1 MDDDSK
7 AWHLTAK
14 SIESTNRQT
23 TAMFAVL
30 AMLIVF
36 QTCFLGWLEY
46 DSRWRYGQEIRRVV
60 MSQSVSVQNGEHENL
75 TERLFREKKNDV
87 RGTVGGHSASGR
99 EDSGR

>member
-23 TAMFAVL
+23 TAMFCVL
-30 AMLIVF
+30 VMLIVF

-46 DSRWRYGQEIRRVV
+46 DSRWRYGQEIKRVV

-75 TERLFREKKNDV
+75 TSKILKDMQNDV
-87 RGTVGGHSASGR
+87 RGTVSGHSTAGR